1 MCSCTH
7 GSDRHYLDYA
17 GPGVAGGILTRCL
30 EPGCGCQMF
39 TPTSVIVTP
48 VTLIF
53 RNGNTL
59 DRIGEV

>member
-30 EPGCGCQMF
+30 EPDCKCEMF
-39 TPTSVIVTP
+39 TPMPSNVVTVPVIWRP
-48 VTLIF
+48 
-53 RNGNTL
+53 
-59 DRIGEV
+59 